1 MGKDLVEV
9 LWVIARAKSP
19 SCCLASEE
27 SCCLGI
33 LVVELGCKDLA
44 HSDKITSASAIMR
57 VGSIGL
63 PDDLIGLF
71 IEFCNEIGGI
81 SDRGIGR
88 GT

>member
-57 VGSIGL
+57 SLVVSVSI
-63 PDDLIGLF
+63 
-71 IEFCNEIGGI
+71 IECSADAE
-81 SDRGIGR
+81 
-88 GT
+88 